1 MHLRSILLY
10 SPIQTQNC
18 LLFTFIDWNI
28 VCVSPFCKLHLPPV
42 SVSLNEQYTFSG
54 AEFCS
59 VDCSTVA
66 GRRCIGNAKLITVY
80 SEKYPAVCSRKSAM
94 NIYKDYDFAG
104 ASRGGHVSCYYRLI
118 FFDISQLHH
127 MKSSLKRIVFWENES
142 FNFSF
147 HISDLSTV
155 QYVA

>member
-1 MHLRSILLY
+1 M
-10 SPIQTQNC
+10 
-18 LLFTFIDWNI
+18 
-28 VCVSPFCKLHLPPV
+28 LHLPPI
-42 SVSLNEQYTFSG
+42 SVSLNEQYTFGG

-66 GRRCIGNAKLITVY
+66 GRWCIGNAKLITIY
-80 SEKYPAVCSRKSAM
+80 SEKYPAVCSRKSAI
-94 NIYKDYDFAG
+94 NIYKDYGFAG

-127 MKSSLKRIVFWENES
+127 MKNSVKKIVFRENGS
-142 FNFSF
+142 FIFSG
-147 HISDLSTV
+147 HVSDISTF